1 MLAAAQDGDDGAWNA
16 LIPHVYSELRRR
28 AELLMRREGESHTL
42 QPTALV
48 NEAFMR
54 LVGQDRAAYVNRAHF
69 FAVASQAMRRVLVDH
84 ARSRQRQKRGGDRVR
99 VSLEDFTPLSVSND
113 FDVLVVN
120 DLLERLA
127 TLSERQA
134 RVVEMRFFGGL
145 TMNEVADVLGV
156 SLRTANGDWAVARA
170 WMRRELTQ

>member
-1 MLAAAQDGDDGAWNA
+1 
-16 LIPHVYSELRRR
+16 
-28 AELLMRREGESHTL
+28 
-42 QPTALV
+42 
-48 NEAFMR
+48 
-54 LVGQDRAAYVNRAHF
+54 
-69 FAVASQAMRRVLVDH
+69 VDH